1 MHQTPSRPD
10 PFDSLKL
17 GNQLCFAI
25 YAADHAFTAAYK
37 PLLDPLGLT
46 YPQYLVLLVL
56 WEEEGLRVKEIG
68 QRLHL
73 DSGTLTPVLKRLEK
87 AGFVRRRRDAQ
98 DERQVR
104 VELTDKGWE
113 TRTKALEVPRAMI
126 CALGQPEPELQEL
139 KRAVDQLQAA
149 LRSGSKIAA

>member
-1 MHQTPSRPD
+1 MPN
-10 PFDSLKL
+10 PFESLKL
-17 GNQLCFAI
+17 GNQLCFAV
-25 YAADHAFTAAYK
+25 YAADHAFAAAYK

-56 WEEEGLRVKEIG
+56 WEEEGLNVKEIG

-87 AGFVRRRRDAQ
+87 AGFVRRHRDAQ

-104 VELTDKGWE
+104 IELTQKGRE
-113 TRTKALEVPRAMI
+113 TQAQALDTRRTIVRT
-126 CALGQPEPELQEL
+126 LGQSEPEIQAL
-139 KRAVDQLQAA
+139 KRSVDQLLASLRQGAKSAA
-149 LRSGSKIAA
+149 

>member
-1 MHQTPSRPD
+1 M
-10 PFDSLKL
+10 
-17 GNQLCFAI
+17 
-25 YAADHAFTAAYK
+25 
-37 PLLDPLGLT
+37 
-46 YPQYLVLLVL
+46 
-56 WEEEGLRVKEIG
+56 KEIG

-104 VELTDKGWE
+104 VELTDKGWD

>member
-1 MHQTPSRPD
+1 MD
-10 PFDSLKL
+10 DFDNLKL

-37 PLLDPLGLT
+37 PLLHPLGLT

-56 WEEEGLRVKEIG
+56 WEEEGLSVKEIG

-87 AGFVRRRRDAQ
+87 AGFVRRRRDDQ

-104 VELTDKGWE
+104 IELTDKGRD
-113 TRTKALEVPRAMI
+113 TRTRALEVPRDMI
-126 CALGQPEPELQEL
+126 CALGQSEPKLQEL

-149 LRSGSKIAA
+149 LRNAQKALPREAA

>member
-1 MHQTPSRPD
+1 MPN
-10 PFDSLKL
+10 PFESLRL

-37 PLLDPLGLT
+37 PLLDALGLT

-56 WEEEGLRVKEIG
+56 WEEEGLSVKEIG

-104 VELTDKGWE
+104 VELTQKGRE
-113 TRTKALEVPRAMI
+113 TRAGALDVRRAMV
-126 CALGQPEPELQEL
+126 CALGQSEPEIQAL
-139 KRAVDQLQAA
+139 KQSVDQLHTT

>member
-1 MHQTPSRPD
+1 MPN
-10 PFDSLKL
+10 PFESLKL
-17 GNQLCFAI
+17 GNQLCFAV

-56 WEEEGLRVKEIG
+56 WEEEGLSVKEIG

-104 VELTDKGWE
+104 VELTDKGWD

-126 CALGQPEPELQEL
+126 CALGQSEPELQEL

>member
-1 MHQTPSRPD
+1 MPN
-10 PFDSLKL
+10 PFESLRL
-17 GNQLCFAI
+17 GNQLCFAV

-37 PLLDPLGLT
+37 PVLDPLGLT

-126 CALGQPEPELQEL
+126 CALNQPEPELQEL

>member
-1 MHQTPSRPD
+1 
-10 PFDSLKL
+10 
-17 GNQLCFAI
+17 
-25 YAADHAFTAAYK
+25 
-37 PLLDPLGLT
+37 
-46 YPQYLVLLVL
+46 VL
-56 WEEEGLRVKEIG
+56 WEEEGLSVKEIG
-68 QRLHL
+68 RRLHL

-104 VELTDKGWE
+104 IELTDKGRD
-113 TRTKALEVPRAMI
+113 TRTRALEARRFIV
-126 CALGQPEPELQEL
+126 CALSQSEHELQEL